1 MHELLATAVTK
12 HSLYEATMYETAR
25 AKSVEDCVCKCAMRL
40 SRGYNVMR
48 HEYHTRNVQPRAL
61 NRYRRQCARP
71 LTKELCVNLIGHG
84 MSLNSSCCAG
94 RLEN

>member
-1 MHELLATAVTK
+1 MSWP
-12 HSLYEATMYETAR
+12 HSRYKTFIIRSNNVRNRTRKER
-25 AKSVEDCVCKCAMRL
+25 RRL
-40 SRGYNVMR
+40 RMQMPHAFEPRYNVMR
-48 HEYHTRNVQPRAL
+48 HEYHTRNVPRAL

-84 MSLNSSCCAG
+84 MSLNSSRCAG